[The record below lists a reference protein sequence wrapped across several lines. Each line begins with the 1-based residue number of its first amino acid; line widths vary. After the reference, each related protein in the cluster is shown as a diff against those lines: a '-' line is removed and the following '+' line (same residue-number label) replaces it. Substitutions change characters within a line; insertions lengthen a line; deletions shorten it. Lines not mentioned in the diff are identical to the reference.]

1 MIEITFSEMFLM
13 LWAVAASG
21 VAGHYYGVAR
31 HREKL
36 LMGASLFTKKLVEDD
51 QMRDE
56 IRRMIKSKPDAEL
69 KFGSED

>member
-1 MIEITFSEMFLM
+1 MIEITFTEMFLM
-13 LWAVAASG
+13 VWAVAASG
-21 VAGHYYGVAR
+21 LAGHYYGVAR

-51 QMRDE
+51 EMRDE
-56 IRRMIKSKPDAEL
+56 IRRIIKSKPDADL

>member
-1 MIEITFSEMFLM
+1 MIEITFTELFLM
-13 LWAVAASG
+13 VWAVAASG

-36 LMGASLFTKKLVEDD
+36 LMGASMFTKKLVEDD

-56 IRRMIKSKPDAEL
+56 LRRLMQSKPDAEL

>member
-1 MIEITFSEMFLM
+1 MIEITFTEMFLM

-56 IRRMIKSKPDAEL
+56 IRRLIKSKPDAEL

>member
-1 MIEITFSEMFLM
+1 MIEITFTEMFLM
-13 LWAVAASG
+13 VWAVAASG

-56 IRRMIKSKPDAEL
+56 IRRLIKSKPDAEL

>member
-1 MIEITFSEMFLM
+1 MIEITFTEMFLM

-36 LMGASLFTKKLVEDD
+36 LMGASMFTKKLVEDD

-56 IRRMIKSKPDAEL
+56 IRRLIKSKPDAEL

>member
-1 MIEITFSEMFLM
+1 MIEITFTEMFLM
-13 LWAVAASG
+13 LWAVAASAM
-21 VAGHYYGVAR
+21 AGHYYGVAR

-56 IRRMIKSKPDAEL
+56 IRRLIKSKPDAEL

>member
-1 MIEITFSEMFLM
+1 MIEITFTEMFLM
-13 LWAVAASG
+13 VWAVAASG
-21 VAGHYYGVAR
+21 LAGHYYGVAK

-56 IRRMIKSKPDAEL
+56 IRRLIKSKPDAEL

>member
-1 MIEITFSEMFLM
+1 MFEITFTEMFLM
-13 LWAVAASG
+13 VWAVAASG
-21 VAGHYYGVAR
+21 LAGHYYGVAK

>member
-1 MIEITFSEMFLM
+1 MIEITFTEMFLM
-13 LWAVAASG
+13 VWAVTASG

-56 IRRMIKSKPDAEL
+56 IRRLIKSKPDAEL

>member
-1 MIEITFSEMFLM
+1 MIEITFTEMFLM

-21 VAGHYYGVAR
+21 LAGHYYGVAK

>member
-21 VAGHYYGVAR
+21 VAGHYYGVAK

-51 QMRDE
+51 HMRNE
-56 IRRMIKSKPDAEL
+56 LRALISKKPDAEL

>member
-1 MIEITFSEMFLM
+1 MIEITFTEMFLM
-13 LWAVAASG
+13 VWAVAASG
-21 VAGHYYGVAR
+21 LAGHYYGVAR

-56 IRRMIKSKPDAEL
+56 IRRLIKSKPDAEL

>member
-56 IRRMIKSKPDAEL
+56 IRRLIKSKPDAEL

>member
-1 MIEITFSEMFLM
+1 MIEITFTEMFLM
-13 LWAVAASG
+13 VWAVAASG

-51 QMRDE
+51 EMRDE
-56 IRRMIKSKPDAEL
+56 IRRIIKSKPDAEL

>member
-1 MIEITFSEMFLM
+1 MIEITFTEMFLM
-13 LWAVAASG
+13 VWAVAASG
-21 VAGHYYGVAR
+21 LAGHYYGVAR

-51 QMRDE
+51 EMRDE
-56 IRRMIKSKPDAEL
+56 IRRIIKSKPDAEL

>member
-1 MIEITFSEMFLM
+1 MIEITFTEMFLM

-21 VAGHYYGVAR
+21 MAGHYYGVAK

-56 IRRMIKSKPDAEL
+56 IRRLIKSKPDAEL